1 VSKEAKPKS
10 KLVVGDRLELET
22 LRLARGGK
30 AVGRTSDG
38 QVVFVV
44 GAAPNESVR
53 AVVTAVSSRFIEAK
67 MTEIVTPSA
76 TRVAA
81 PCLVVDECGGCPWQH
96 VAYDEQVRQKD
107 AILRDTMK
115 RGRAFDDEEMTKFAE
130 FVPSELQFHYRSRV
144 TLRARPKGGTYELGY
159 HKRESHTFVPIPDC
173 LIADAKLVPFARE
186 YVGKQVSKNLK
197 VRDRFQV
204 GVSDSGV
211 LSVGGAFTQV
221 NRSQNSILQKLV
233 SDHVVA
239 HAMEKRQILH
249 WHLLDLYSGN
259 GNLMFPV
266 IEALRTARPQGVV
279 EATGVEMAEA
289 SVADASKNP
298 RAQQCSFNIESVDQW
313 LARQKAGAVSLLTK
327 KGLPLDEILILD
339 PPRDGVGQT
348 VMPLIARRKPSLI
361 VYVSCDPATLARDLV
376 RFREATDKQKTKYE
390 VVEARGLDMFP
401 QTDHIEALVVL
412 RRKIN

>member
-1 VSKEAKPKS
+1 MSKNEKPKS
-10 KLVVGDRLELET
+10 TLVVGDKLELET

-30 AVGRTSDG
+30 AVGRTADG

-44 GAAPNESVR
+44 GAAPDESVR

-67 MTEIVTPSA
+67 MTEVTRPS
-76 TRVAA
+76 TSRVLA
-81 PCLVVDECGGCPWQH
+81 PCPVVEECGGCPWQH
-96 VAYDEQVRQKD
+96 VSYEEQVRQKD
-107 AILRDTMK
+107 SILRDTMK
-115 RGRAFDDEEMTKFAE
+115 RGRAFDDEQMTKFAE
-130 FVPSELQFHYRSRV
+130 FVPSELPFHYRSRV
-144 TLRARPKGGTYELGY
+144 TLQCRPKGGSYELGY
-159 HKRESHTFVPIPDC
+159 FKRETHQFVAIPDC
-173 LIADAKLVPFARE
+173 MIADKKLVPFARE
-186 YVGKQVSKNLK
+186 HVAKQVSKNLK

-204 GVSDSGV
+204 GIDDKGA
-211 LSVGGAFTQV
+211 LSIGGAFTQV
-221 NRSQNSILQKLV
+221 NRPQNAILQKLV
-233 SDHVVA
+233 SDHAVA
-239 HAMEKRQILH
+239 HALEKRQILH

-279 EATGVEMAEA
+279 EATGVEMSEA
-289 SVADASKNP
+289 SVSDAAKNP
-298 RAQQCSFNIESVDQW
+298 RAQQCSFNVESVDQW

-339 PPRDGVGQT
+339 PPRDGVGQA
-348 VMPLIARRKPSLI
+348 VMPLLARRKPSLI

-390 VVEARGLDMFP
+390 VIEARGLDMFP

-412 RRKIN
+412 RRI